1 MSHLSSKER
10 QAAVKVTLPRVGKL
24 RHQETS
30 VCPTPTRFHGQ
41 TELFRQVLT
50 GEHLGPPR
58 PRLDW
63 LLLPF
68 GRHPLKDT
76 ELMSNP
82 PGGFGDA
89 GVPLHA
95 SPHGQLRAQ
104 DRGGTL
110 SVGAAGLTISEVFP
124 ASPVGSEEAGGGG
137 AGVGDPAVGACG
149 ASLSPGPAPCPAGG
163 AVGRSH

>member
-1 MSHLSSKER
+1 
-10 QAAVKVTLPRVGKL
+10 
-24 RHQETS
+24 
-30 VCPTPTRFHGQ
+30 
-41 TELFRQVLT
+41 
-50 GEHLGPPR
+50 
-58 PRLDW
+58 
-63 LLLPF
+63 
-68 GRHPLKDT
+68 
-76 ELMSNP
+76 MSNP

-137 AGVGDPAVGACG
+137 AGVPGSVLPLWVRVERACLLAQHPVPLGVLWGD
-149 ASLSPGPAPCPAGG
+149 LTD
-163 AVGRSH
+163 